1 MVEINNLDDLI
12 KAIGNYNVPV
22 NVMID
27 VDNRI
32 KDWLISG
39 GNESDNYILN
49 QCKYVERIINKNQGG
64 IQ

>member
-49 QCKYVERIINKNQGG
+49 QCKYVERIINKNKGG

>member
-64 IQ
+64 MQ

>member
-1 MVEINNLDDLI
+1 MIEINNLNELI
-12 KAIGNYNVPV
+12 EAIGKYSVPQH
-22 NVMID
+22 VMID